1 VDLAMVL
8 RVTRHGV
15 GGQDLAWSAVV
26 ALVPTFRPLTAA
38 ALLRS
43 AADPYELTGV

>member
-15 GGQDLAWSAVV
+15 GGQDLAWTAVV
-26 ALVPTFRPLTAA
+26 ALVSTFRALTAP

-43 AADPYELTGV
+43 AAYPYELKSV